1 MPSSSFAT
9 ILNRITFITRLIMKD
24 ENLTVN
30 DIDSKWRDCLLCDG
44 SSIHI
49 KTLCRD
55 REKIR
60 ELFGIDIKPRK
71 TDKQQYTY
79 YIKNKDD
86 VDKDSFLQWHISMLS
101 MTEVIAGYKKVQW
114 KFSGDKHKSL
124 QVYTERTFHQRYPLV
139 ML

>member
-1 MPSSSFAT
+1 
-9 ILNRITFITRLIMKD
+9 MKD

-79 YIKNKDD
+79 YIKT
-86 VDKDSFLQWHISMLS
+86 LLS
-101 MTEVIAGYKKVQW
+101 
-114 KFSGDKHKSL
+114 
-124 QVYTERTFHQRYPLV
+124 R
-139 ML
+139 